1 VRRIS
6 CKAFLCWFG
15 SACRLVS
22 AETFAAAFYP
32 HVPRDLNQRR
42 NATYSRS
49 LTRITMPYCCHHWN
63 RARHP
68 YGYGQ
73 QEEEIFPLGAGMP
86 NARVYGLG
94 WSNTAQTQS
103 RIVLTCLGRHWRSDH
118 D

>member
-22 AETFAAAFYP
+22 AEMFAAAFYP

-68 YGYGQ
+68 YGYGPQ
-73 QEEEIFPLGAGMP
+73 GEGNLSLRQECRRSRSGSRLVQYGADAVANCANLSGSTLEKRP
-86 NARVYGLG
+86 
-94 WSNTAQTQS
+94 
-103 RIVLTCLGRHWRSDH
+103 
-118 D
+118 